1 MFMLGR
7 PVARVIVAGGILF
20 AGIAAAAAAGAFAVG
35 TCGAYG
41 YAFDYSRIDAAEKE
55 AMRKCTA
62 KGCRVVT
69 AMKRNCA
76 AFAVDLKNACGA
88 YGYASAARLGAGAE
102 HGAPAVL
109 RQWRQG
115 MRHPRLCLR
124 RQGLAFSI
132 A

>member
-7 PVARVIVAGGILF
+7 PVARLVVAGGILL
-20 AGIAAAAAAGAFAVG
+20 AGISVAAAAGALAIG
-35 TCGAYG
+35 ACGAYG

-69 AMKRNCA
+69 AMRKNCA

-88 YGYASAARLGAGAE
+88 YGYASAARLGLAQNTALQQC
-102 HGAPAVL
+102 HGNGGKECVI
-109 RQWRQG
+109 R
-115 MRHPRLCLR
+115 
-124 RQGLAFSI
+124 AF
-132 A
+132 ACDGKG

>member
-7 PVARVIVAGGILF
+7 PVARVIVAGGILL
-20 AGIAAAAAAGAFAVG
+20 AGIAAAAAAGALAIG

-55 AMRKCTA
+55 AMRNCSA

-69 AMKRNCA
+69 AMKKNCA

-88 YGYASAARLGAGAE
+88 YGYASAARLG
-102 HGAPAVL
+102 
-109 RQWRQG
+109 
-115 MRHPRLCLR
+115 
-124 RQGLAFSI
+124 LAQNTALQQCYGNGGKECVIRAF
-132 A
+132 ACDGKG

>member
-1 MFMLGR
+1 M
-7 PVARVIVAGGILF
+7 AI
-20 AGIAAAAAAGAFAVG
+20 G

-88 YGYASAARLGAGAE
+88 YGYASAARLA
-102 HGAPAVL
+102 
-109 RQWRQG
+109 
-115 MRHPRLCLR
+115 
-124 RQGLAFSI
+124 LAQNTALQQCYGNGGKECVIRAFACDSKG
-132 A
+132 